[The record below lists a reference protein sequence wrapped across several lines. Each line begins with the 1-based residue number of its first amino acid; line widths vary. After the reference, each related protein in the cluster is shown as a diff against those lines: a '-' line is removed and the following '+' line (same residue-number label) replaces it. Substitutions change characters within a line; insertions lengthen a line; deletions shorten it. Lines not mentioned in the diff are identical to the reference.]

1 MMNYPEIEI
10 RGTVTKLNVD
20 EKKATLTIEIEGE
33 SWNEIPKLT
42 ELVGEY
48 VDAGLA
54 RMGE

>member
-1 MMNYPEIEI
+1 MTNYPEIEI
-10 RGTVTKLNVD
+10 RGTVMKLNVD
-20 EKKATLTIEIEGE
+20 EKKATLTIEIAGE

-48 VDAGLA
+48 VETALA